1 MMTNYKFSLFAF
13 LVFAYPAHAS
23 VSIFQ
28 SPDGPAKR
36 KISIVAHT
44 GQDPLHS
51 VIDEVPKIF
60 GITTV
65 DLINETDFTTKKI
78 LYSNVE
84 LQLRSEFFNDV
95 NSIGLF
101 DDSLT
106 SIGIDLHGGQSL
118 SVDQGSTSSAAI
130 PAPPAFMLAIVGLA
144 ARSRRRR

>member
-1 MMTNYKFSLFAF
+1 MTNYKFSLFAF
-13 LVFAYPAHAS
+13 LVFAYPAHAG

-65 DLINETDFTTKKI
+65 DLINKTDFTTKKI
-78 LYSNVE
+78 LHSNVE
-84 LQLRSEFFNDV
+84 LPLRSGLFNDL
-95 NSIGLF
+95 NSIVAF

-130 PAPPAFMLAIVGLA
+130 PAPPAFMLAIAGLA

>member
-1 MMTNYKFSLFAF
+1 
-13 LVFAYPAHAS
+13 
-23 VSIFQ
+23 
-28 SPDGPAKR
+28 
-36 KISIVAHT
+36 
-44 GQDPLHS
+44 

-65 DLINETDFTTKKI
+65 DLINKTNFTTKKI

-95 NSIGLF
+95 NSIGSF